1 MNIYKSDSIFYEMT
15 PPVNISDVINAGRN
29 QAFKCKMTSKSEKNG
44 ACATSI
50 SCQKDVNRRIFL
62 CGRIE
67 IRIREVISDKNDTI
81 IRNVLVFGRM

>member
-1 MNIYKSDSIFYEMT
+1 KSDSIFVEMT
-15 PPVNISDVINAGRN
+15 PPVNISDVINACFDIINAGGITL
-29 QAFKCKMTSKSEKNG
+29 QKNG

-67 IRIREVISDKNDTI
+67 IRIREVVSDKNDTI
-81 IRNVLVFGRM
+81 IRKVLVLGRM